1 MTIETGPV
9 TAEELRRKPND
20 GFRYELVRG
29 ELRKIPSAG
38 SKHGDVG

>member
-9 TAEELRRKPND
+9 TAKELRRKPND

-38 SKHGDVG
+38 SKHGDVE

>member
-20 GFRYELVRG
+20 ASATSWLG
-29 ELRKIPSAG
+29 ES
-38 SKHGDVG
+38 